1 MTNKEKK
8 QMVIDTLEYMI
19 SEGMVVKLSDG
30 RYRLK
35 SERELEKEM
44 EALLN
49 EQIFQTSNLV
59 RYYFSYRSVLVCR
72 AKESSYVDCLRK
84 QFLI

>member
-8 QMVIDTLEYMI
+8 QKVINTLEYMI
-19 SEGMVVKLSDG
+19 NEGMVVKLSDG

-35 SERELEKEM
+35 TERELEKEM

-49 EQIFQTSNLV
+49 EV
-59 RYYFSYRSVLVCR
+59 
-72 AKESSYVDCLRK
+72 
-84 QFLI
+84 

>member
-8 QMVIDTLEYMI
+8 QMVVDTLQYMI
-19 SEGMVVKLSDG
+19 DEGMVVKLSDG

-35 SERELEKEM
+35 SERELEQEM

-49 EQIFQTSNLV
+49 E
-59 RYYFSYRSVLVCR
+59 
-72 AKESSYVDCLRK
+72 
-84 QFLI
+84 